1 MFIHDMFQLIPS
13 IEVAR
18 NGNTGGS
25 VLPGSN
31 VEVKYIT
38 VDIKLNTNMEYCTCY
53 LLLEHKDR
61 SKSENHCRK
70 S

>member
-13 IEVAR
+13 VEVAR

-25 VLPGSN
+25 VLPGFN

-38 VDIKLNTNMEYCTCY
+38 ADVKSKTNR
-53 LLLEHKDR
+53 LLYVLFSFRTQGSFQK
-61 SKSENHCRK
+61 
-70 S
+70 